1 MFLRTNYNP
10 EIEKIKKIRYVKGSK
25 SVDKMISSKKMN
37 LSKMDEKLS
46 LLNSDIEDLYKKYAE
61 KKKIRRKK
69 EKSEQNLVS
78 RINFLID
85 EERKIRTI
93 IENTPIQ
100 KDNNKLKNKSSSP
113 ETITNPGTIRYKT
126 IESNDG
132 NHRSGIYR
140 FKNISRKNEK
150 KNLKNNELE
159 IGIKEN
165 DEKDGKNINS
175 TLSSRNSEKININEH
190 LNYHDD
196 KNEINNNN
204 INIPSSS
211 NVTNN
216 VCIIIN
222 NTEQNSSIQNSS
234 HKYNNNYF
242 QEEVSFSKKD
252 KNNQSSNSNINT
264 SDINITNSEVD
275 KRKISLEIQNIK
287 LKLASKIKNEEKENF
302 SENNEEN
309 YLNTPSFN
317 KKIIKEKGN
326 KDGIRSLK
334 DMLKIKR
341 NILKNL
347 NREID
352 LKKISINIKKKSVEN
367 RKRNILFSINLNTEN
382 FYDKNTLKK
391 TCEDKLINK
400 RSFSKPDN
408 IIYKKRNINKKNK
421 SNSSNKIAISS
432 KIEKHSIDSNEYNIK
447 ETKIKSNNNEN
458 KKHLIK
464 ENNSRNKKQ
473 INLKNNEKIDKK
485 PKNIIQKINDIPSS
499 PKNVIPL
506 SYLSFNQSIENKRKM
521 LGLGI
526 NFHKNKGKQEQKGII
541 NPKSNDNDFNK
552 PYFQHQEKKQN
563 MIKSTNN
570 EIDNSKS
577 ENNNE
582 DINSYDITS
591 YPSISNATN
600 PLDNNINK
608 NNFNLNNIKY
618 NFSLMSI
625 FSDKSSRTNI
635 PHGVIKK
642 RIQNNNDNNEAKI
655 IKIKNLENNDI
666 ILKKQEKNK
675 NYVNSIRIIKKR
687 EKNNIKKNENE
698 NQINNENK
706 NYNNPIKYID
716 RKESENDLKEK
727 KPKIYENKL
736 TIAKELAVIRR
747 INMKI
752 EEYKNYRPQIQKIS
766 QRRKNRFQEEKNINN
781 DVDIIDEKD
790 MKKNKSLNSSNSSIN
805 NNKNKGKKYRFQSH
819 RRLSEIQKRTNSSFG
834 QKNNLVQEN
843 KNRIRSKNNKSFNKV
858 QNNNIR
864 LLKFS

>member
-113 ETITNPGTIRYKT
+113 ETITSPGTIRYKT

-159 IGIKEN
+159 IGIKER

-190 LNYHDD
+190 LNYPDD

-242 QEEVSFSKKD
+242 QEEVSFYKKD

-275 KRKISLEIQNIK
+275 KRKINLEIQNIK

-302 SENNEEN
+302 LENNEEN

-326 KDGIRSLK
+326 KNGIRSLK

-382 FYDKNTLKK
+382 FYDKNTFKK
-391 TCEDKLINK
+391 TSEDKLINK

-421 SNSSNKIAISS
+421 SNSSNKITISS
-432 KIEKHSIDSNEYNIK
+432 KNEKLPIDSNEYNIK

-485 PKNIIQKINDIPSS
+485 PKNINQKINDIPSS

-506 SYLSFNQSIENKRKM
+506 SNLSFNQSIENKRKM

-526 NFHKNKGKQEQKGII
+526 NFHNNKVKQEQKGII
-541 NPKSNDNDFNK
+541 NPKLNDNDFNK
-552 PYFQHQEKKQN
+552 QYFQHQEKKQN
-563 MIKSTNN
+563 MIKSINN
-570 EIDNSKS
+570 EINNSKS

-781 DVDIIDEKD
+781 DVDITDEKD
-790 MKKNKSLNSSNSSIN
+790 MKKNKSINSSNSSIN

-819 RRLSEIQKRTNSSFG
+819 RRLSEIQKRTNSSFC
-834 QKNNLVQEN
+834 QKNNLVQEQ
-843 KNRIRSKNNKSFNKV
+843 KNRIRSKSNKSFNKV

>member
-46 LLNSDIEDLYKKYAE
+46 LLNSDIEDLYKKYVK

-126 IESNDG
+126 IESSDG

-159 IGIKEN
+159 IGIKER

-190 LNYHDD
+190 LNYPDD

-234 HKYNNNYF
+234 HKFNNNYF
-242 QEEVSFSKKD
+242 QEEVSFYKKD

-275 KRKISLEIQNIK
+275 KRKINLEIQNIK

-302 SENNEEN
+302 LENNEEN

-326 KDGIRSLK
+326 KNGIRSLK

-391 TCEDKLINK
+391 TSEDKLINK

-421 SNSSNKIAISS
+421 SNSSNKITISS
-432 KIEKHSIDSNEYNIK
+432 KNEKLQIDSNEYNIK

-473 INLKNNEKIDKK
+473 INLKNNEKINKK
-485 PKNIIQKINDIPSS
+485 PKNINQKINDIPSS

-506 SYLSFNQSIENKRKM
+506 SNLSFNQSIENKRKM

-541 NPKSNDNDFNK
+541 NPKSNDNDLNK

-642 RIQNNNDNNEAKI
+642 RIQNNNDNNESKI

-675 NYVNSIRIIKKR
+675 NYVNSIRIIKER

-790 MKKNKSLNSSNSSIN
+790 MKKNKSINSSNSSIN
-805 NNKNKGKKYRFQSH
+805 NNKNKGKKYRFQSN

-834 QKNNLVQEN
+834 QKNNLVQEQ
-843 KNRIRSKNNKSFNKV
+843 KNRIRSKSNKSFNKV

>member
-159 IGIKEN
+159 IGIKER

-275 KRKISLEIQNIK
+275 KRKINLEIQNIK

-326 KDGIRSLK
+326 KNGIRSLK

-367 RKRNILFSINLNTEN
+367 RKRNILFSFNLNTEN

-391 TCEDKLINK
+391 TSEDKLINK

-421 SNSSNKIAISS
+421 SNSSNKITISS
-432 KIEKHSIDSNEYNIK
+432 KIEKQSIDSNEYNLK

-458 KKHLIK
+458 NKHLIK

-473 INLKNNEKIDKK
+473 INLKNNEKINKK
-485 PKNIIQKINDIPSS
+485 PKNIIQKINDIPSP

-506 SYLSFNQSIENKRKM
+506 YNLSFNQSIENKRKM
-521 LGLGI
+521 LGIGI
-526 NFHKNKGKQEQKGII
+526 NFHKNKGKQEQKGFI

-608 NNFNLNNIKY
+608 NIFNLNNINY

-687 EKNNIKKNENE
+687 EKNNIKKNENQ

-790 MKKNKSLNSSNSSIN
+790 MKKNKSINSSNSSIN

-834 QKNNLVQEN
+834 QKNNLVQEH
-843 KNRIRSKNNKSFNKV
+843 KNRIRSKSNKSFNKV